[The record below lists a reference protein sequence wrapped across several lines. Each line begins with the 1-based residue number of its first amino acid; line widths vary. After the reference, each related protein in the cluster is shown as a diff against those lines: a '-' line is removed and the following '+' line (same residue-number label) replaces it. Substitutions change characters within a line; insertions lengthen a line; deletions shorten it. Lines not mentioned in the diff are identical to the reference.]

1 MREIPK
7 TTDRKENEKRKRKTC
22 HKGMAASFLFE
33 AFVKILKAKNKAR

>member
-7 TTDRKENEKRKRKTC
+7 TTGRKENEKRKRKKC

-33 AFVKILKAKNKAR
+33 AFVKDFKSQE